1 MHSNR
6 KGKNKF
12 RKIEITKVDK
22 STESDVSDTFE
33 ESENVETDEPCVP
46 KEPENN
52 EIRQLKYY
60 SDTDQFKIPDV
71 TDMVEE
77 FENVDKPIETENN
90 EELIVRMAGEPEI
103 RQGPLYK
110 WTENFTSVQIF
121 D

>member
-12 RKIEITKVDK
+12 RKIEIPKVDK

-33 ESENVETDEPCVP
+33 ESEIVDKPIATEKTDGVP
-46 KEPENN
+46 KKPENN
-52 EIRQLKYY
+52 EIRQLNCY

-71 TDMVEE
+71 TDMFEE
-77 FENVDKPIETENN
+77 FENVDEPIETENN

-103 RQGPLYK
+103 RQGPL
-110 WTENFTSVQIF
+110 
-121 D
+121 